1 MGNNLIACD
10 FDGTINRID
19 IGKAITKALFP
30 TEWQKIERAFNNNEL
45 NNFTLYHKYLLPAL
59 QDNNFKI
66 EQIINKNLKISP
78 GFKDF
83 FEKMTKK
90 GNKVI
95 VLSDGFDIYIEAFMK
110 KYKLNLEYYSNK
122 LIYSEKHHNYSII
135 HPYQCYCCN
144 DCGTCKT
151 TIIRKIKHQYKN
163 IIYVGDGDSDICAS
177 FQSNIFFGKRK
188 ILSKIHNIDY
198 NNKPVLFYLHNFKN
212 LIDDIECLNK
222 IKCVI
227 FDLDGTLVDGFE
239 IIYESFNYALKK
251 LGLKTVPIS
260 KIRKVIGPALS
271 EGFRKLVP
279 NNLVE
284 KGVQLYREYYKER
297 YLKRTILFDGIRE
310 LLTMLKDRNTI
321 VGLIT
326 NKKGNFAR
334 DLLEYLNLIPYFDF
348 ITGAEEGFLPKPES
362 QIMEHILS
370 KYNLQPNEVVYIG
383 DSSIDGEFA
392 KKADVKFIAV
402 GMGLGKEKEL
412 YKYKPLSFCVN
423 TKDLFRVLD
432 KIVID

>member
-1 MGNNLIACD
+1 MAKNLIACD
-10 FDGTINRID
+10 FDGTINKID
-19 IGKAITKALFP
+19 IGKAITKALLP
-30 TEWQKIERAFNNNEL
+30 AEWQKIESAFKNNEL
-45 NNFTLYHKYLLPAL
+45 NNFILYHKYVLPAL
-59 QDNNFKI
+59 HRNNFII
-66 EQIINKNLKISP
+66 ENIIKKNLKISP

-83 FEKMTKK
+83 YEKMTIK

-95 VLSDGFDIYIEAFMK
+95 VLSDGFDIYIEAFMN
-110 KYKLNLEYYSNK
+110 KYKLNLEYYANK
-122 LIYSEKHHNYSII
+122 LIYSKKHHNYSIT

-163 IIYVGDGDSDICAS
+163 IIYVGDGDSDICVS
-177 FQSNIFFGKRK
+177 FQSNIFYGKRK
-188 ILSKIHNIDY
+188 VLLKIKNIDS
-198 NNKPVLFYLHNFKN
+198 NNSPVLFYFYNFKN
-212 LIDDIECLNK
+212 LNDAIECLNK

-227 FDLDGTLVDGFE
+227 FDLDGTLVDGFD

-271 EGFRKLVP
+271 EGFRRLVP

-297 YLKRTILFDGIRE
+297 YLTRTILFNGIRE
-310 LLTMLKDRNTI
+310 LLTMLKDRKII

-326 NKKGNFAR
+326 NKKANFAK
-334 DLLEYLNLIPYFDF
+334 DLLEYLSLDYYFDF
-348 ITGAEEGFLPKPES
+348 IRGAEEGFLPKPES
-362 QIMEHILS
+362 EIMEHILRQ
-370 KYNLQPNEVVYIG
+370 YNLQNNEVVYIG

-392 KKADVKFIAV
+392 NKAGVKFIAV

-423 TKDLFRVLD
+423 TKDLGRVLD
-432 KIVID
+432 KIVLP